1 MLAFA
6 ILDWL
11 DAGRTSPRRA
21 SAITITGL
29 DQTIKK
35 ANKDRTYKR
44 IHILVSILILDK
56 DRMIEFCIPRQLEWA
71 QLILLKYLPCD
82 LLLHQTDALERWG
95 PKACVPREMGF
106 LPPGTWSGI
115 SGTLQW

>member
-44 IHILVSILILDK
+44 IPSFSSVFIQTQGSKIWIRGRHAESSKVLTKIGLVL
-56 DRMIEFCIPRQLEWA
+56 A
-71 QLILLKYLPCD
+71 QI
-82 LLLHQTDALERWG
+82 
-95 PKACVPREMGF
+95 
-106 LPPGTWSGI
+106 
-115 SGTLQW
+115 